1 MIKVGDLKLSRMDIS
16 DLLFITDRHSKY
28 RVQALSVDELLSLDA
43 VQLKNDLITFNK
55 EVDIKLSLGFKK
67 DNKGTSLFYTHKTL
81 LFMIEVLNQKL
92 VLVEPLYC
100 TSCQGLYRFV

>member
-16 DLLFITDRHSKY
+16 DLLFITDRHNKY
-28 RVQALSVDELLSLDA
+28 RVQALSVDALLSLDA
-43 VQLKNDLITFNK
+43 VQLKNDLLEFNK

-81 LFMIEVLNQKL
+81 LFMLDVLNKKL
-92 VLVEPLYC
+92 VLLEQLEA
-100 TSCQGLYRFV
+100 Q